1 MTNEHITLLTQITD
15 ALLEVCDGA
24 QEQDAQGF
32 NKPDSLTVRGS
43 YPDTIPIAPLLLK
56 YKKQIEGAG
65 FNLMSMKAA
74 VIAVSGDLPT
84 YNWNEYKIE
93 FGKHSGR
100 TYKEMADDP
109 DYWKCDKCGAINS
122 TQTNGEECSWCNE

>member
-43 YPDTIPIAPLLLK
+43 YPDMIPIAPLLLK
-56 YKKQIEGAG
+56 YKKQIEGVG
-65 FNLMSMKAA
+65 FNFKALKEA
-74 VIAVSGDLPT
+74 VIAVSGDLPSH
-84 YNWNEYKIE
+84 NWDSHKIE

-100 TYKEMADDP
+100 TYAEMANFQPISLLVITYNLQPHDP
-109 DYWKCDKCGAINS
+109 NCNSTIQKCG
-122 TQTNGEECSWCNE
+122 

>member
-1 MTNEHITLLTQITD
+1 MTTEHITLLTQITD

-43 YPDTIPIAPLLLK
+43 YPDMIPIAPLLLK

-65 FNLMSMKAA
+65 FDYDDLKEAVAA
-74 VIAVSGDLPT
+74 VLGYTKHGSWI
-84 YNWNEYKIE
+84 WN
-93 FGKHSGR
+93 HR
-100 TYKEMADDP
+100 RD
-109 DYWKCDKCGAINS
+109 
-122 TQTNGEECSWCNE
+122 QVRR